1 MKLFAGRVWRWSGAP
16 YGKPGFSPAMVEAL
30 SITSGELSLIPL
42 LCTRTVNEDSEVS
55 SINVP
60 DAQTSAVP
68 VTSRLPA
75 DRGGI
80 EVCAA
85 VYQP

>member
-1 MKLFAGRVWRWSGAP
+1 
-16 YGKPGFSPAMVEAL
+16 MVEAL
-30 SITSGELSLIPL
+30 SITSGELSLMPL
-42 LCTRTVNEDSEVS
+42 LCTRTADEDSEVS
-55 SINVP
+55 SINAP

-75 DRGGI
+75 DRGRT
-80 EVCAA
+80 EACAA